1 MDSEELR
8 ARLGDAV
15 VAGEGALAAQRVLAE
30 ASVGYL
36 AMAGDGW
43 PYVVPIAYACDGEA
57 IFFHGAGSMKS
68 SLLED
73 EPRVCLAVTTAPDL
87 MIGDGPCD
95 DNFRYESV
103 LVFGEVELLNDDD
116 ERDRALRV
124 IVEKYD
130 PAARAASFP
139 PGTFAGTRV
148 YALRVE
154 ALTYKRN
161 PPA

>member
-1 MDSEELR
+1 
-8 ARLGDAV
+8 
-15 VAGEGALAAQRVLAE
+15 
-30 ASVGYL
+30 VGCL

-43 PYVVPIAYACDGEA
+43 PYAVPIAYAYDGTTV
-57 IFFHGAGSMKS
+57 FFHGAGSLKS
-68 SLLED
+68 SLLEV
-73 EPRVCLAVTTAPDL
+73 EPRVCLAVTTEPEL
-87 MIGDGPCD
+87 TVGEGPCD

-103 LVFGEVELLNDDD
+103 LVFGEVELLEDDD

-130 PAARAASFP
+130 PAARSASFK
-139 PGTFAGTRV
+139 PGTLAGTRV

-161 PPA
+161 PPQ

>member
-15 VAGEGALAAQRVLAE
+15 VAGEAAMAAMQVLTE

-36 AMAGDGW
+36 AMAGGGW
-43 PYVVPIAYACDGEA
+43 PYVVPIAYAYDGA
-57 IFFHGAGSMKS
+57 TVFFHGAGSLKS
-68 SLLED
+68 SLLEV
-73 EPRVCLAVTTAPDL
+73 EPRVCLAVTTQPEL

-103 LVFGEVELLNDDD
+103 LVFGEVELLDDDD
-116 ERDRALRV
+116 ERYRALRV

-130 PAARAASFP
+130 AAARSASFKP
-139 PGTFAGTRV
+139 STFAGTRV

-161 PPA
+161 PPE